1 MGHLAENLL
10 KIRDKMAVT
19 AAGCGRNV
27 NDINL
32 VAVSKTFPASAIR
45 EAFLAGQRCFG
56 ENYAQ
61 ELRDKS
67 SQLAD
72 LEINWHFIGHLQKN
86 KVKYVAPVASV
97 VETIDS
103 AEIANELAKRS
114 KTKVGC
120 LIEINTGG
128 ESSKYGTNEN
138 NYIALAKHI
147 GSLPN
152 LELRGLMTI
161 PPYEENPEKSR
172 PYFQKLKKLLTR
184 LGEELSPA
192 TPFTQLSMGMSH
204 DFEVAIEEG
213 ATIVRIGTAIFGGRI

>member
-1 MGHLAENLL
+1 MKQLACIFTFTMGHLAENLL

-128 ESSKYGTNEN
+128 RVIK
-138 NYIALAKHI
+138 IWHQRK
-147 GSLPN
+147 
-152 LELRGLMTI
+152 
-161 PPYEENPEKSR
+161 
-172 PYFQKLKKLLTR
+172 
-184 LGEELSPA
+184 
-192 TPFTQLSMGMSH
+192 
-204 DFEVAIEEG
+204 
-213 ATIVRIGTAIFGGRI
+213 